1 MPIRLSEFNVN
12 TQRSPSNTMP
22 SERIRNLA
30 TPISK
35 LFQATGEMFA
45 KEQAVLDKQAE
56 TEMLLERKQ
65 LYMEGEQQIRIDLAN
80 QYDRELAPKDYL
92 KVYNERLRELFEDD
106 ILGTVYDK
114 KSRDLVSNSLYPY
127 VIKDRTQ
134 AKAHTL
140 DMYAKN
146 MLPKQAEKN
155 EYARNR
161 FVSDFDYLNKAED
174 FKTHDLSIQKNSMD
188 NVIQLD
194 AERSEAF
201 FRQERNK
208 LAYDVGKRAVNS
220 ADIQVFSQLLEPER
234 FNELIS
240 STVYRERYGRDAV
253 VWLRNT
259 FNREKVNR
267 VSILAEDLTA
277 PQKELLTQN
286 GIDFMLIRRANETGK
301 FKVDMENATARL
313 KRTGKDETSDK
324 IIYSIIEQA
333 KMVGQ
338 SPVDMANTI
347 GSLYSAL
354 SEGNAMQMLTKNNT
368 IEQYQNLDIESAM
381 TAFKKMIG
389 TKDEFIGH
397 LKKRHPELTD
407 VLKYTNIS
415 EDIFF
420 EKQYK
425 TLMSNVHKRFNQFKG
440 EYRHN
445 AANSLYN
452 NNDISR
458 DNTDKYNNIHNASLS
473 ALFSD
478 NKDEVYQATQ
488 NLNKQLQTVVNHN
501 MTTSKTLGGGYV
513 ASKNKSNIP
522 DEIVRHKLNVLKEL
536 EKNKDYVGMAKYVRQ
551 LNHIGTVQYTNR
563 NGEAKTVTG
572 EKFHNVLFERIAE
585 MDENDNIDLP
595 FMYAASLAINLDD
608 NHGSAKMAE
617 LLKATLTRG
626 ETLETLKKQNINI
639 KSFTDTIRNNGLVQ
653 SHLRLVSLAS
663 DNMGKA
669 LLNSLPD
676 TLSFMAV
683 EKYQKKYMQ
692 FDDMFDQKK
701 FPERMA
707 PIMNQ
712 VLKEYFLD
720 FNYPIMSSYAA
731 LSINPRFYKPHVQK
745 NIEEA
750 VAATEGLE
758 LHNVGEYTIPE
769 FTNFSFKVYGAYL
782 AMQHDIFINDDTEN
796 YFKNMESMSKKL
808 NMKMPHKSMSI
819 LSDGIWIPVGGGK
832 VRLVSHDDKATPI
845 YIKQYTSKDK
855 KEFNLVPIEA
865 DVSEIMKNKNTASLF
880 AHFKSNYNAPI
891 PWISDNKVQDF
902 MDKIELYKKHGVDI
916 FNKGVDAEFDF
927 YDENL
932 KKNPL
937 SGTGDEYGFMSDLFE
952 YRVDDI
958 KVPILPKKKKGNK

>member
-1 MPIRLSEFNVN
+1 
-12 TQRSPSNTMP
+12 
-22 SERIRNLA
+22 
-30 TPISK
+30 
-35 LFQATGEMFA
+35 
-45 KEQAVLDKQAE
+45 
-56 TEMLLERKQ
+56 
-65 LYMEGEQQIRIDLAN
+65 
-80 QYDRELAPKDYL
+80 
-92 KVYNERLRELFEDD
+92 
-106 ILGTVYDK
+106 
-114 KSRDLVSNSLYPY
+114 
-127 VIKDRTQ
+127 
-134 AKAHTL
+134 
-140 DMYAKN
+140 
-146 MLPKQAEKN
+146 
-155 EYARNR
+155 
-161 FVSDFDYLNKAED
+161 
-174 FKTHDLSIQKNSMD
+174 
-188 NVIQLD
+188 
-194 AERSEAF
+194 
-201 FRQERNK
+201 
-208 LAYDVGKRAVNS
+208 
-220 ADIQVFSQLLEPER
+220 
-234 FNELIS
+234 
-240 STVYRERYGRDAV
+240 
-253 VWLRNT
+253 
-259 FNREKVNR
+259 
-267 VSILAEDLTA
+267 
-277 PQKELLTQN
+277 
-286 GIDFMLIRRANETGK
+286 
-301 FKVDMENATARL
+301 
-313 KRTGKDETSDK
+313 
-324 IIYSIIEQA
+324 
-333 KMVGQ
+333 
-338 SPVDMANTI
+338 
-347 GSLYSAL
+347 
-354 SEGNAMQMLTKNNT
+354 
-368 IEQYQNLDIESAM
+368 
-381 TAFKKMIG
+381 MIG

-513 ASKNKSNIP
+513 SSKNKSNIP